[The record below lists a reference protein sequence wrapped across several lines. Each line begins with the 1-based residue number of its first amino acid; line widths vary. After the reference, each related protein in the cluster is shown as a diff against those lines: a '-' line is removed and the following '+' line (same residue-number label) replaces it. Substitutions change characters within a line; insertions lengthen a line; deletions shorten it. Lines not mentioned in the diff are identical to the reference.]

1 MTDIAPAYVQ
11 ELPGNAPY
19 ITNLTVA
26 STLVCEPHIQF
37 MPRLARALGGFVD
50 LSSVPV
56 EYSAGIGNMDQSF
69 VAWMVYNYAVQQ
81 ARDIVGIFRPYIFF
95 GQATGNAILRSDPN
109 NPASGTV
116 PRSTTDIGSGLL
128 FTYVKGTHSSKKG
141 RPCPCLS

>member
-1 MTDIAPAYVQ
+1 M
-11 ELPGNAPY
+11 
-19 ITNLTVA
+19 TNLTVA
-26 STLVCEPHIQF
+26 STLVCDPHIQF
-37 MPRLARALGGFVD
+37 MPKLARGLGGFVD

-56 EYSAGIGNMDQSF
+56 EYIAGVGNMNQSF

-116 PRSTTDIGSGLL
+116 PRSTTDIGNALVRLILNCYESRLIIRKL
-128 FTYVKGTHSSKKG
+128 RTYISDHQAKLGWSWTWHLTK
-141 RPCPCLS
+141 